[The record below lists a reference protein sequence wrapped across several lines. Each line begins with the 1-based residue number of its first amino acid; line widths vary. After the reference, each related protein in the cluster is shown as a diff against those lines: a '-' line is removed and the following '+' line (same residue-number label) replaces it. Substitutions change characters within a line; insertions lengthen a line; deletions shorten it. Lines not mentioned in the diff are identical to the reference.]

1 MSLGRGEGNKELYEM
16 KHYNEYL
23 IKETVRTLRRNSTSS
38 EKLLW
43 QAVRNR
49 NLKGVKFFR
58 QHPIRFEI
66 DGYKRF
72 FVADFYCPE
81 YKLVVELDGNIH
93 ERQKDYDMMRT
104 HIMNIMGITVVRFK
118 NEEIEFNLEKVL
130 SELKEYIE

>member
-1 MSLGRGEGNKELYEM
+1 M
-16 KHYNEYL
+16 KNYDEYL
-23 IKETVRTLRRNSTSS
+23 IKKTVRTLRRKSTSS

-81 YKLVVELDGNIH
+81 YKFVVELDGNIH
-93 ERQKDYDMMRT
+93 ERQKDYDMLRT

-118 NEEIEFNLEKVL
+118 NDEIENNCEEVL
-130 SELKEYIE
+130 SVLKEYMK